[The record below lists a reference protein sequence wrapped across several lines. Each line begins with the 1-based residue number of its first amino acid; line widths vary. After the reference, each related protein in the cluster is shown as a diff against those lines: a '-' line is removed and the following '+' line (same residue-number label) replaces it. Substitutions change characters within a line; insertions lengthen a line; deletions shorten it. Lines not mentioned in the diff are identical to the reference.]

1 MMVLGYAGRGEH
13 RGDSQVTSKIS
24 EFANAW
30 HFDYVLCHITY
41 VSGSKQ
47 QSPIN
52 DEICSALL

>member
-24 EFANAW
+24 EISYAW
-30 HFDYVLCHITY
+30 LFDVLCETHI
-41 VSGSKQ
+41 VSGLKQ

-52 DEICSALL
+52 DEICSASL